1 MHVVYYLL
9 AQPHPKKFKK
19 LDVLFAVCIKTVVIH
34 LLGKNLQIQDRTIE
48 VLAKICLLE
57 NNPILT
63 TIIEVRWSCNSFIS

>member
-9 AQPHPKKFKK
+9 AQPHPKKFPK
-19 LDVLFAVCIKTVVIH
+19 LDVLFEVCIKSLVIH
-34 LLGKNLQIQDRTIE
+34 LLGKNLHIQDRIIE

-63 TIIEVRWSCNSFIS
+63 TIIEVG